1 MRHLRRRR
9 DDSCGLYGDTLCVL
23 AGHRIL
29 GSIALTPYD
38 GTCTTPIPQWLCD
51 WVAGQWLS
59 LVLEVPRLWCREYE
73 ADDCEAFEEGSS

>member
-1 MRHLRRRR
+1 VRASGGNHKT
-9 DDSCGLYGDTLCVL
+9 CGDCKHWH
-23 AGHRIL
+23 AEGH
-29 GSIALTPYD
+29 SPY
-38 GTCTTPIPQWLCD
+38 GTCVAPIPRWVFE